1 MPRQGGGTGAKGAP
15 APSPG
20 GYHLRTVSLHHLP
33 NLDGDRPTDRPAT
46 AVPPPPATAPGRG
59 GNSEGLQARAQQ
71 LTQLVESG
79 RAWLSRLRL
88 RALLVAVF
96 FAAAGWAIIALTTLA
111 WLPVV
116 GVALA
121 ATAVSVN
128 KVAGSLG
135 RQTCIHC
142 GHSLADVPAT
152 ANGLPCPSCGG
163 LTMIYQR
170 PAPGS
175 AKARSDDDWRHAATS
190 ALSDTGPDQPTD
202 EHTSDAEGEPTARA

>member
-1 MPRQGGGTGAKGAP
+1 VPNPGDAPPSDRAATAFPLQPAAAPVGGGSG
-15 APSPG
+15 
-20 GYHLRTVSLHHLP
+20 
-33 NLDGDRPTDRPAT
+33 
-46 AVPPPPATAPGRG
+46 
-59 GNSEGLQARAQQ
+59 EGLQGRAQQ

-88 RALLVAVF
+88 RALLLAVF
-96 FAAAGWAIIALTTLA
+96 FAAAGWALIALTTLA

-152 ANGLPCPSCGG
+152 ANGLPCPACGG
-163 LTMIYQR
+163 LTMVYQR
-170 PAPGS
+170 PTPGS
-175 AKARSDDDWRHAATS
+175 AKARSDDDWKHAATS
-190 ALSDTGPDQPTD
+190 ALKDTGPDQAAD
-202 EHTSDAEGEPTARA
+202 EQGSDPDGEPLARA